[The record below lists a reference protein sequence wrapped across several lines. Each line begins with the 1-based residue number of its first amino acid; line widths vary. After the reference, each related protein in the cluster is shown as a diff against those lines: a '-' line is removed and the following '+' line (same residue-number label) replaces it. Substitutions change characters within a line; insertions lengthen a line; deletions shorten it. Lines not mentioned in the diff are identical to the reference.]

1 MMLIQ
6 YIIWGLWY
14 STLGAF
20 MTNEGFSSTEI
31 PLAYAST
38 AIACMISPFFVG
50 MVADRFFATQKV
62 MATLHLLGAIFAIAA
77 VLQTEFA
84 YFFTFLLLHTICY
97 MPTLPLAN
105 SLSFKQLSNPGE
117 QFPTIRV
124 FGSIGWIV
132 AGSIISA
139 LKFDKTEGMFYTTA
153 FFGVAMAV
161 YCMTL
166 PNTPPVKSEKKPS
179 AREILGLDALAL
191 LKDRNVL
198 VFMLGSY
205 LTCIPLTFYFSAT
218 GIYLGDNNI
227 ERIAATMTIGQW
239 VEMGFFLIMPI
250 MLRELGIKKVLL
262 LGMLCWA
269 LRLFCFGHAFGTT
282 GPLLWMIIF
291 GIALHGMAYDFFFV
305 TGQIYIDRRAPKEI
319 RSSAQGL
326 LYFLTLG
333 AGMLSGNL
341 VLSKLYAHF
350 SHVVE
355 KVGADGIMKEVT
367 VYDWPSIW
375 YIGAGMSAAVF
386 LMFAVAFKDKE
397 AVEEVDVKAHTRKP
411 MKAWAVV
418 GSIVAIM
425 FILSFS
431 LQYYLLSVSTCA
443 GLWDSE
449 KAKVEI
455 TTEATKDEVK
465 GPIVT
470 GSFVLTL
477 KDSGDETVYHVGK
490 IDNMEGTVDADGKHH
505 VNFEVSVRSGRAK
518 GKIKNAAGKEIDGV
532 FAPEIKKGQG
542 TLIWTRS
549 GHEITYSFGT
559 EESFSL
565 KRIEKTYQ
573 KK

>member
-1 MMLIQ
+1 
-6 YIIWGLWY
+6 
-14 STLGAF
+14 
-20 MTNEGFSSTEI
+20 
-31 PLAYAST
+31 
-38 AIACMISPFFVG
+38 
-50 MVADRFFATQKV
+50 
-62 MATLHLLGAIFAIAA
+62 
-77 VLQTEFA
+77 
-84 YFFTFLLLHTICY
+84 
-97 MPTLPLAN
+97 
-105 SLSFKQLSNPGE
+105 
-117 QFPTIRV
+117 
-124 FGSIGWIV
+124 
-132 AGSIISA
+132 
-139 LKFDKTEGMFYTTA
+139 
-153 FFGVAMAV
+153 
-161 YCMTL
+161 
-166 PNTPPVKSEKKPS
+166 
-179 AREILGLDALAL
+179 
-191 LKDRNVL
+191 
-198 VFMLGSY
+198 
-205 LTCIPLTFYFSAT
+205 
-218 GIYLGDNNI
+218 
-227 ERIAATMTIGQW
+227 
-239 VEMGFFLIMPI
+239 
-250 MLRELGIKKVLL
+250 
-262 LGMLCWA
+262 
-269 LRLFCFGHAFGTT
+269 
-282 GPLLWMIIF
+282 
-291 GIALHGMAYDFFFV
+291 
-305 TGQIYIDRRAPKEI
+305 
-319 RSSAQGL
+319 
-326 LYFLTLG
+326 
-333 AGMLSGNL
+333 
-341 VLSKLYAHF
+341 
-350 SHVVE
+350 
-355 KVGADGIMKEVT
+355 
-367 VYDWPSIW
+367 
-375 YIGAGMSAAVF
+375 MSAAVF